1 MERACFTFEI
11 YGGKEEEYKRRHD
24 EIWPDMVAAIS
35 DAGLRNYTLFR
46 RGTTVIGYVE
56 CHPDVDTAFARI
68 ANSEVNAR
76 WAEWFDDVIAS
87 LADENG
93 RLRFHEEVWHQD

>member
-11 YGGKEEEYKRRHD
+11 YPGKEDEYKRRHD

-46 RGTTVIGYVE
+46 RGTHVVGYVE
-56 CHPDVDTAFARI
+56 CHPDVETAFGKI
-68 ANSEVNAR
+68 AASDVNAR
-76 WAEWFDDVIAS
+76 WAEWFQDVIAS
-87 LADENG
+87 LTDENG
-93 RLRFHEEVWHQD
+93 ELRFHNEVWHLD